1 MAGPT
6 GRGDGTPEINILAV
20 LVGTIAAFVLGALY
34 YGALGAQLAKVSSAA
49 AAAEPPRLWQM
60 GAELLRCLVLTVVL
74 AGLASA
80 AGTENVAEGLLLG
93 LALWVGFPLVL
104 WTGAMLHEKEPWRL
118 AAIHAGDWLVKLL
131 VVSVIVSV
139 WR

>member
-1 MAGPT
+1 MP
-6 GRGDGTPEINILAV
+6 DLNLLAV
-20 LVGTIAAFVLGALY
+20 ATATAVAFVLSSAWYVAL
-34 YGALGAQLAKVSSAA
+34 ADQLAAVSPAA
-49 AAAEPPRLWQM
+49 AAAAGDRVPPWTIA
-60 GAELLRCLVLTVVL
+60 AELLRSLVAVTVV
-74 AGLASA
+74 AGLAA
-80 AGTENVAEGLLLG
+80 NTGTHDWRGGLWLG

-104 WTGAMLHEKEPWRL
+104 WAGAMLHERAPWRL

>member
-1 MAGPT
+1 MP
-6 GRGDGTPEINILAV
+6 DLNLLAV
-20 LVGTIAAFVLGALY
+20 ATAPAGAVGLSAAGDVARAEQRAAGRPP
-34 YGALGAQLAKVSSAA
+34 AA
-49 AAAEPPRLWQM
+49 AAAGDSVPPWTI
-60 GAELLRCLVLTVVL
+60 APELLRTLVAVTVV
-74 AGLASA
+74 AGLAA
-80 AGTENVAEGLLLG
+80 NTGTDDWRGGLWLG

-104 WTGAMLHEKEPWRL
+104 WAGAMLHERASWRL